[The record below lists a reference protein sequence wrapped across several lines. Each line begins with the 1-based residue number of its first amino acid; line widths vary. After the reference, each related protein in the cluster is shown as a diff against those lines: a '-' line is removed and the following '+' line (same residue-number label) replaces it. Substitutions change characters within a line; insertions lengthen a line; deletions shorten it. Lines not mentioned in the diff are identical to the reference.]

1 MVIRAAGKIHNEEMV
16 MTKIPK
22 TTQQSFQEFG
32 DAVNELFLEI
42 CKVLWIPQLVEWLN
56 EKLKGKFVTRKW

>member
-1 MVIRAAGKIHNEEMV
+1 

-22 TTQQSFQEFG
+22 TTQQLSQKFG
-32 DAVNELFLEI
+32 DAVKELFLEI